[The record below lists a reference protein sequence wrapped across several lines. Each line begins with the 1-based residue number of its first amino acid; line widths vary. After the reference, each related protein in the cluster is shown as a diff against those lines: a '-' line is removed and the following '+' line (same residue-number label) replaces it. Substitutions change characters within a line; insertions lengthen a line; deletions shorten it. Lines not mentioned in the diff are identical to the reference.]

1 MIQDLNY
8 QKISKPHEKNNDD
21 YASVSILIHDEKEII
36 FIKRSEDL
44 PTHKGHI
51 AFPGGKKEVEDQS
64 IVDTALRE
72 ACEEL
77 LIDLKTIT
85 PIGILK
91 PIDTV
96 EYKFEVYPVVC
107 LISDKP
113 SSFNKSEVQ
122 NLYYVPIQEL
132 EKEKIGSF
140 VDTTIVIGFL
150 TLMEKFCGEQQ
161 QKWLEIYLILLTKH
175 FLLHLLQLNTKI

>member
-8 QKISKPHEKNNDD
+8 QRISKPHEKNNDD

-77 LIDLKTIT
+77 LIDSKTIT

-91 PIDTV
+91 SIDTV

-122 NLYYVPIQEL
+122 DLYYVPIEEL
-132 EKEKIGSF
+132 KKEKNWVFRGHYDSDWVFDI
-140 VDTTIVIGFL
+140 D
-150 TLMEKFCGEQQ
+150 GEVLWGATA
-161 QKWLEIYLILLTKH
+161 KMVRNLLNITH
-175 FLLHLLQLNTKI
+175 

>member
-1 MIQDLNY
+1 MCVKCRIQPKANC
-8 QKISKPHEKNNDD
+8 
-21 YASVSILIHDEKEII
+21 
-36 FIKRSEDL
+36 
-44 PTHKGHI
+44 THCCPI
-51 AFPGGKKEVEDQS
+51 CNV
-64 IVDTALRE
+64 
-72 ACEEL
+72 
-77 LIDLKTIT
+77 T

-132 EKEKIGSF
+132 EKEKNWVFRGHYDSDWVFDI
-140 VDTTIVIGFL
+140 D
-150 TLMEKFCGEQQ
+150 GEVLWGATA
-161 QKWLEIYLILLTKH
+161 KMVRNLLNITH
-175 FLLHLLQLNTKI
+175 

>member
-64 IVDTALRE
+64 IVDTAVRE

-77 LIDLKTIT
+77 LIDSKTIT
-85 PIGILK
+85 PIGILS
-91 PIDTV
+91 
-96 EYKFEVYPVVC
+96 
-107 LISDKP
+107 L
-113 SSFNKSEVQ
+113 
-122 NLYYVPIQEL
+122 
-132 EKEKIGSF
+132 
-140 VDTTIVIGFL
+140 
-150 TLMEKFCGEQQ
+150 
-161 QKWLEIYLILLTKH
+161 
-175 FLLHLLQLNTKI
+175 

>member
-1 MIQDLNY
+1 MLIYQD
-8 QKISKPHEKNNDD
+8 
-21 YASVSILIHDEKEII
+21 KELVL
-36 FIKRSEDL
+36 IKRSEEL

-51 AFPGGKKEVEDQS
+51 AFPGGKKESGDES
-64 IVDTALRE
+64 IVDTAIRE

-77 LIDLKTIT
+77 LLERESIIPFGMLE
-85 PIGILK
+85 

-96 EYKFEVYPVVC
+96 EYKFEVYPIVC

-132 EKEKIGSF
+132 EKEKNWVFRGHYDSDWVFDI
-140 VDTTIVIGFL
+140 D
-150 TLMEKFCGEQQ
+150 GEVLWGATA
-161 QKWLEIYLILLTKH
+161 KMVRNLLNITH
-175 FLLHLLQLNTKI
+175 

>member
-85 PIGILK
+85 PI
-91 PIDTV
+91 
-96 EYKFEVYPVVC
+96 YPVVC

-132 EKEKIGSF
+132 EKEKNWVFRGHYDSDWVFDI
-140 VDTTIVIGFL
+140 D
-150 TLMEKFCGEQQ
+150 GEVLWGATA
-161 QKWLEIYLILLTKH
+161 KMVRNLLNITH
-175 FLLHLLQLNTKI
+175 

>member
-8 QKISKPHEKNNDD
+8 QRISKPHEKNNDD

-64 IVDTALRE
+64 IVDTAVRE

-77 LIDLKTIT
+77 LIDSKTIT

-91 PIDTV
+91 SIDTV

-132 EKEKIGSF
+132 EKEKKRYPVNGYIWYKKVGKNLF
-140 VDTTIVIGFL
+140 FPAKIAIDTRWGEFL
-150 TLMEKFCGEQQ
+150 CLIKEKE
-161 QKWLEIYLILLTKH
+161 
-175 FLLHLLQLNTKI
+175 

>member
-1 MIQDLNY
+1 MELKFLKDL
-8 QKISKPHEKNNDD
+8 E
-21 YASVSILIHDEKEII
+21 
-36 FIKRSEDL
+36 F
-44 PTHKGHI
+44 
-51 AFPGGKKEVEDQS
+51 GKVTK
-64 IVDTALRE
+64 
-72 ACEEL
+72 L

-132 EKEKIGSF
+132 EKEKNWVFRGHYDSDWVFDIDGEVLWGATAKMVRNLLNIF
-140 VDTTIVIGFL
+140 KIQDILTTIL
-150 TLMEKFCGEQQ
+150 
-161 QKWLEIYLILLTKH
+161 
-175 FLLHLLQLNTKI
+175 